1 MRNDIE
7 EAEKEMAVYEESS
20 AETEQIT
27 PEEESLLERSSAPTI
42 RDLRDAAEDLLAAVA
57 ADVKLTEQA
66 TPGA

>member
-1 MRNDIE
+1 
-7 EAEKEMAVYEESS
+7 MAVYEESS